1 MGNMETEPLRAEKRG
16 NTGADTGRPGPDEPQ
31 SQL

>member
-16 NTGADTGRPGPDEPQ
+16 NTGADAGRPGPEKP
-31 SQL
+31 